1 MCICIIDILI
11 NWLDIHLTIIF
22 CYIYVLLELETIKQQ
37 LKIQIKYK
45 KSTYIHIYKLETWCI

>member
-45 KSTYIHIYKLETWCI
+45 